1 MLPPADRWSSVGCGL
16 GQISAS
22 KDLAPVSS
30 GPGAFL
36 LTQMVKD
43 LLAMRKT
50 LVQSLSGEDPLEKGM
65 ATYSNILNPLQ
76 YSQPTPVFSPG
87 KFSGQRSLAGY
98 SPWRLKEWDRTER
111 PTLALS
117 FGYGG
122 NEALSCKAS

>member
-76 YSQPTPVFSPG
+76 FSRLENSVDRGAWPTTVPG
-87 KFSGQRSLAGY
+87 GSKNGTGLSDQHLPFPLDMEEMKLSLA
-98 SPWRLKEWDRTER
+98 RLAEV
-111 PTLALS
+111 
-117 FGYGG
+117 
-122 NEALSCKAS
+122 

>member
-1 MLPPADRWSSVGCGL
+1 MLSPADRWSWVGCGL

-65 ATYSNILNPLQ
+65 STHSNILNPLQ
-76 YSQPTPVFSPG
+76 FSRLENSVDRGAWPATVPG
-87 KFSGQRSLAGY
+87 GSKNGTGLSDQHFPFPLDMEEMKLSLA
-98 SPWRLKEWDRTER
+98 RLAEV
-111 PTLALS
+111 
-117 FGYGG
+117 
-122 NEALSCKAS
+122 